1 MRDKS
6 SIINIYRWR
15 IRSIFQVPTR
25 SFHINIHLNPIL
37 LKKKKKMATHT
48 IRLRGSAYLVFF
60 TYMSL
65 KVSLRFLT
73 LRNSIHS
80 LILSVGKLTFPYKI
94 SFSPLSGFNDLS
106 KLPVW
111 SLRKKPYYF
120 YLELFVFVFVVVD
133 VQLWI
138 PIHLLPWFYVEN
150 RRLRMKSHS
159 L

>member
-1 MRDKS
+1 MGNKS
-6 SIINIYRWR
+6 SIINIYRGR
-15 IRSIFQVPTR
+15 ITSRFQVSKR
-25 SFHINIHLNPIL
+25 SFHVNLHLNPIL
-37 LKKKKKMATHT
+37 FKKKKKMAK
-48 IRLRGSAYLVFF
+48 LRGSAYLVFF

-65 KVSLRFLT
+65 KISLRFLT

-80 LILSVGKLTFPYKI
+80 LILSPRKLTFPYKL

-111 SLRKKPYYF
+111 LLRKKPYYF
-120 YLELFVFVFVVVD
+120 YVELFVFVFVVVD

>member
-1 MRDKS
+1 MGDKS
-6 SIINIYRWR
+6 SIINIYRGR
-15 IRSIFQVPTR
+15 IRSRFQVPKK
-25 SFHINIHLNPIL
+25 SFHVNIHLNPIL
-37 LKKKKKMATHT
+37 LKKKKMAKHT

-80 LILSVGKLTFPYKI
+80 LILSPRKLTFPYKL